1 MLEGR
6 SPLVLTADHAITG
19 SREGIWTYT
28 CTTGGGRNYELHWAH
43 KDWVDYL
50 VLSGDGK
57 SLDGHTHDHKPISAF
72 RP

>member
-1 MLEGR
+1 MLA
-6 SPLVLTADHAITG
+6 ADHAITG
-19 SREGIWTYT
+19 SREGSWTYT

-50 VLSGDGK
+50 ILSGDGK
-57 SLDGHTHDHKPISAF
+57 SLDGHTRDNKPISAF